1 MSVISHTPS
10 VSSASLLSAAK
21 TAAKSSAVSNANS
34 SSMGATSSSDA
45 LSSLAD
51 NYNSFL
57 TLLTTQLQHQD
68 PSSPMNTDSF
78 SSELAQ
84 FAGVEQQVKTNS
96 NLSTL
101 ISATQDNTLT
111 SSQSLVGKSVNLDS
125 SKLSLENGSASVSF
139 DSNSTEPVA
148 IAITNAAGMTIRTDE
163 LMPTTGTNTWTW
175 DGKSDSGAQLTDGAY
190 NVAVVQATTTGATTA
205 LQTTTGGTVTG
216 VQKTSNGVNVQLGS
230 VTTSIDDLS
239 AIDAS
244 NAGTATS

>member
-125 SKLSLENGSASVSF
+125 SKLSLQNGRASVSF